1 MSTGRR
7 HAAALLDAQEQ
18 AMEQT
23 ETALAEMHRLLSA
36 QNGAVRSW
44 RMRLMQWHHRV
55 TIVDK
60 NGLDEDTARR
70 IQMLIDELNDM
81 IESIN
86 DELEDPRP
94 DDTLDADLSELITL
108 MQGKDELIDLDE
120 LKQSLHLVKRQL
132 ADYRA
137 DMAVYRVKHHIWILN
152 LDDYQR
158 DYQRYQKYVQ
168 AMDNYQASRQA
179 YQKNVQE
186 LAAYEDRRAAYEQQ
200 TSAYARY
207 QDELAAWKRVDNLRR
222 DHRQALGGMQTHE
235 LAALLNANGPT
246 VSESNGLLAADQSGL
261 AQIVDAAIAQ
271 YAPTGAMPLLPV
283 FSLYGMTKDD
293 LAPVD
298 AGLNYGDWDEGRT
311 QLTAVFK
318 SHVDRVLAEF
328 NQRLQALKDL
338 PKIKRP
344 RPVSEPEPLSKAP
357 QPMKKP
363 VLPHPVPEPQ
373 PLAEP
378 ERPARPHARLETL
391 EYDPHWIPANAVDAD
406 LIEQLDAYARGPYAN
421 TNEHLDAINDLA
433 ERLGHGCPTIADHR
447 HDWDDAWE
455 QSGLSDALDAV
466 FDSHAAFGSQRH
478 STHGSRL
485 IDRLMSA
492 TEALYAAKDR
502 RSLRNAE
509 RRFQTARLDMLAW
522 WQTRW
527 TERGGTPENDNTY
540 KKWQPTSGI
549 APLK

>member
-23 ETALAEMHRLLSA
+23 EAAIAEMHRLLSA

-44 RMRLMQWHHRV
+44 RMRLMQWRHRV
-55 TIVDK
+55 TIVDQ
-60 NGLDEDTARR
+60 NGMNEDAAR
-70 IQMLIDELNDM
+70 QVKMLIAQLNDM

-86 DELEDPRP
+86 DELEDPHP
-94 DDTLDADLSELITL
+94 DDTLDADLSELSTL

-120 LKQSLHLVKRQL
+120 LKQSLRLVKHQL
-132 ADYRA
+132 ADYQA
-137 DMAVYRVKHHIWILN
+137 GMAVYRVKQQTWEQYLS
-152 LDDYQR
+152 

-168 AMDNYQASRQA
+168 AMDAYRVTQQA
-179 YQKNVQE
+179 YQKNVHE
-186 LAAYEDRRAAYEQQ
+186 LAAYEDRRAAHEQQ
-200 TSAYARY
+200 TRAYARY
-207 QDELAAWKRVDNLRR
+207 QDELTAWKRVEHERQ
-222 DHRQALGGMQTHE
+222 DHLQALGGMQTHE

-246 VSESNGLLAADQSGL
+246 VNESNGLLAADQSGL
-261 AQIVDAAIAQ
+261 AQIIDAAIAQ

-298 AGLNYGDWDEGRT
+298 AELNYGDWDGGRI
-311 QLTAVFK
+311 QLDAVFK
-318 SHVDRVLAEF
+318 PHVDRVLAEF
-328 NQRLQALKDL
+328 NQHLQALKDL
-338 PKIKRP
+338 SKIKRP
-344 RPVSEPEPLSKAP
+344 RPVSAPEPLPKAP
-357 QPMKKP
+357 QPLEEP
-363 VLPHPVPEPQ
+363 VLPRPVPEPK
-373 PLAEP
+373 PAVEP

-391 EYDPHWIPANAVDAD
+391 EYDPHWRPANAVDAD
-406 LIEQLDAYARGPYAN
+406 LVEQLDAYARGPYAN

-433 ERLGHGCPTIADHR
+433 ERLGHACPTIADHR
-447 HDWDDAWE
+447 HDWDDAWD

-540 KKWQPTSGI
+540 KKWQPTGGI
-549 APLK
+549 TPLK

>member
-1 MSTGRR
+1 MSTGRK

-23 ETALAEMHRLLSA
+23 ETAIAEMHRLLSA

-60 NGLDEDTARR
+60 DGMDEDTARR
-70 IQMLIDELNDM
+70 VKMLLAELNDM

-86 DELEDPRP
+86 DELEDPHP
-94 DDTLDADLSELITL
+94 DDTLDADLSDLSEL

-120 LKQSLHLVKRQL
+120 LKQSLHLVKHQL
-132 ADYRA
+132 ADYQA
-137 DMAVYRVKHHIWILN
+137 GMTAYRIQQQAWEQYLS
-152 LDDYQR
+152 
-158 DYQRYQKYVQ
+158 DYQRYQRYVQ
-168 AMDNYQASRQA
+168 AIDAYRASRQA
-179 YQKNVQE
+179 YQKNLQE
-186 LAAYEDRRAAYEQQ
+186 LAAYEDRRAAHEQQ
-200 TSAYARY
+200 TRAYARY
-207 QDELAAWKRVDNLRR
+207 QDELAAWKRVEHERQ

-246 VSESNGLLAADQSGL
+246 VNESNGLLAADQSGL
-261 AQIVDAAIAQ
+261 AQIIDAAIAQ

-298 AGLNYGDWDEGRT
+298 AGLNYGDWDEGRM
-311 QLTAVFK
+311 QLDAIFK

-328 NQRLQALKDL
+328 NQHLQALKNL
-338 PKIKRP
+338 PKLERP
-344 RPVSEPEPLSKAP
+344 HAVSEPEPLPKAP
-357 QPMKKP
+357 QPMEEP
-363 VLPHPVPEPQ
+363 VLPRPVPEPK
-373 PLAEP
+373 PVAEP
-378 ERPARPHARLETL
+378 ERPVRPHARLETL
-391 EYDPHWIPANAVDAD
+391 EYDPHWIPANAVDAE
-406 LIEQLDAYARGPYAN
+406 LVEQLDAYARGPYAN

-433 ERLGHGCPTIADHR
+433 EQLGHGCPTIADHR